1 MNPASTGL
9 MAELGRLPA
18 EIKTASLGL
27 LALGESHASL
37 ERSIALLE
45 METAMLVASAKSEG
59 GGKAAY
65 PNDLARKAEVS
76 RRLSQD
82 ERAINLR
89 DAERSARS
97 SIERAKVELAF
108 LEGRFSAARHLIDFL
123 AATKG
128 GED

>member
-1 MNPASTGL
+1 MNPTSTSL
-9 MAELGRLPA
+9 MAELDRLPA

-27 LALGESHASL
+27 LMLDESYSSL

-45 METAMLVASAKSEG
+45 MEAAMLVASARSEG

-82 ERAINLR
+82 ERAISLR
-89 DAERSARS
+89 DAKRSARG